1 VNVQTPVRTGAG
13 SRGTRP
19 GGVAGLGSVYGNH
32 VPRVKAQMQLD
43 RWWES
48 QRDLDWEEQDVYFVG
63 GFMERHSQTPG
74 FHKHR
79 RDRDWRVR

>member
-1 VNVQTPVRTGAG
+1 MGDNEANRRYYARIQQEYAELDDPI
-13 SRGTRP
+13 
-19 GGVAGLGSVYGNH
+19 
-32 VPRVKAQMQLD
+32 VKGQMALD

-48 QRDLDWEEQDVYFVG
+48 QRDLDWEERDVYFVG

-79 RDRDWRVR
+79 RDRDWRVK